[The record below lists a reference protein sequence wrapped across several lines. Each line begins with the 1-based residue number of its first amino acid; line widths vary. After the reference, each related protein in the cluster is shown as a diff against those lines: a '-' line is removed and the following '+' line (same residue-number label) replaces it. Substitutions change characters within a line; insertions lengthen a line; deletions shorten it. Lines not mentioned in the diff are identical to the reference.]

1 MTQKTY
7 ISSFYK
13 NIQKQFHTKDE
24 RKSRLVRTY
33 EYFDRANKNNGF
45 GVSSGTSNEQHRP
58 TEAKRR
64 ASLYSSREPQIRKIT
79 KETNQMAISLDTAK
93 RFIFLI

>member
-33 EYFDRANKNNGF
+33 EYFDRANKNNGI
-45 GVSSGTSNEQHRP
+45 GTSNDRP

-93 RFIFLI
+93 RFKFISK